1 MTNGVVTFA
10 AVYQPEARRA
20 RGDLLM
26 KSCAAANKTLSRP
39 GTTASLTD
47 KICWM
52 MSVFGISIKW
62 LLLMALLL
70 LGGVVVWTLVQEKR
84 SSQHEPTAQPVAS
97 SSAEMTLAGIEFTE
111 IEQQQ
116 KRWTLKAAT
125 ARYFQNEQKTE
136 LNDVH
141 LIFFLKSGEDVQLQS
156 QAGVL
161 YAGTKNI
168 ELLGGVQ
175 AVVSKV
181 YSLTTQYAFYDHQ
194 RKTISSTTALY
205 VQGPEILLEGQN
217 WEYSMAEQRARIQNG
232 VTATIRFSPRFPA
245 KTNK

>member
-1 MTNGVVTFA
+1 
-10 AVYQPEARRA
+10 
-20 RGDLLM
+20 M
-26 KSCAAANKTLSRP
+26 KSF
-39 GTTASLTD
+39 
-47 KICWM
+47 
-52 MSVFGISIKW
+52 FGVSIKW
-62 LLLMALLL
+62 LVLMALLL
-70 LGGVVVWTLVQEKR
+70 LGGVVALALLPEKR
-84 SSQHEPTAQPVAS
+84 PRHEPTTQPVAS
-97 SSAEMTLAGIEFTE
+97 SAAEMTLAGIEFTE

-116 KRWTLKAAT
+116 KHWTLKAAA

-136 LNDVH
+136 LEDVH

-175 AVVSKV
+175 AVVSKA

-194 RKTISSTTALY
+194 RKTISSTTALH
-205 VQGPEILLEGQN
+205 VQGPEILLEGRN

-232 VTATIRFSPRFPA
+232 VTATVSFSPRFSA
-245 KTNK
+245 KTHK